1 MFDDFVWGGVCAELI
16 VRLRRF
22 PVGAGLA
29 SGFWSRPLSA
39 FGALLFEVPESF
51 EPRGLPGVGAVRFL
65 EEPPVF
71 GLSFRSEFRGFLF
84 FELLSGRRL
93 SRLGGGATGRTR
105 TRTLAGFRR
114 KPKIDTLGSATTS
127 NSTSS
132 LETES
137 SSSAISTAS
146 STVGPVVTIQSM
158 FTYFRRFRV
167 RPSPDV
173 RLD

>member
-1 MFDDFVWGGVCAELI
+1 MFDDFVWGGVCAGLI

-22 PVGAGLA
+22 PAGAGLA
-29 SGFWSRPLSA
+29 SGFWSRPLSV
-39 FGALLFEVPESF
+39 FDALLFGVPVSS
-51 EPRGLPGVGAVRFL
+51 EPRGLLEFGVARFL

-71 GLSFRSEFRGFLF
+71 GLSFCPEFRGFLF
-84 FELLSGRRL
+84 FEFLSGRRL

-105 TRTLAGFRR
+105 TRTWAGFRR
-114 KPKIDTLGSATTS
+114 RPKIDILGSATTS

-132 LETES
+132 LATES

-146 STVGPVVTIQSM
+146 ATVGPVVTIQSIAS
-158 FTYFRRFRV
+158 YFRRFLV

>member
-1 MFDDFVWGGVCAELI
+1 MFDGFVSGGFWAEVM

-22 PVGAGLA
+22 PVGAGLT
-29 SGFWSRPLSA
+29 SFFWSRSFSV
-39 FGALLFEVPESF
+39 FGALFFEVLVSF
-51 EPRGLPGVGAVRFL
+51 EPLVLPGFGVVLFR
-65 EEPPVF
+65 EDPPAL
-71 GLSFRSEFRGFLF
+71 GLSFRPGFRGFLF
-84 FELLSGRRL
+84 FEFLSGRRL

-105 TRTLAGFRR
+105 TRTWACFFLR
-114 KPKIDTLGSATTS
+114 PKIDVLGSATTS

-137 SSSAISTAS
+137 SSSAVSTAS
-146 STVGPVVTIQSM
+146 ATLGPVVTIQSM
-158 FTYFRRFRV
+158 SSYFRRFLV